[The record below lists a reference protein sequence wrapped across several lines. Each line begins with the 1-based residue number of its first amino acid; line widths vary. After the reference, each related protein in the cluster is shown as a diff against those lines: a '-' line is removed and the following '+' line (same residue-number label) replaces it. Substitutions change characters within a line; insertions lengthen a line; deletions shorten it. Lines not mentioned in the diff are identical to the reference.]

1 MARPEEEEEE
11 REREG
16 GLPVVAHG
24 AVGGGGGARTQL
36 LVAEEVAELKRP
48 RVPLLFFFLY
58 FGSVSPLPLLVV
70 ELLSTA
76 AQDGS
81 RGDDEE
87 GCGG

>member
-36 LVAEEVAELKRP
+36 LVVEEVAELKRP
-48 RVPLLFFFLY
+48 RVPLLFFLY